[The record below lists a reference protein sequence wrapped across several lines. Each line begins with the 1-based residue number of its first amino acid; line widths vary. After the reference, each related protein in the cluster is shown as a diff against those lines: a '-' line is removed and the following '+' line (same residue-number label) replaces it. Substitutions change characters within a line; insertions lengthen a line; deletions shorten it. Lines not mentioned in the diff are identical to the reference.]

1 MNLVSPV
8 QIKTENSLP
17 KMKTYQIK
25 WIGSIY
31 KTIEIKA
38 KNEDEAIDLFNSG
51 EGKTIS
57 FITKH
62 DDIEQITEVIENE
75 KQKKLSTKEVLNNE
89 N

>member
-1 MNLVSPV
+1 
-8 QIKTENSLP
+8 
-17 KMKTYQIK
+17 MKTYQIK

-38 KNEDEAIDLFNSG
+38 KNEDEAMDLFNSG

-62 DDIEQITEVIENE
+62 DDIEQITEVTE
-75 KQKKLSTKEVLNNE
+75 L
-89 N
+89 